1 MGELEGYRNNINI
14 MFIILIS
21 ILLYQNSGEAFFVGV
36 LSALLF
42 SGVIWLTG
50 KIRQH
55 RNDRKNF
62 DFVSREETTGVTNKC
77 DKSDKP
83 IQTDSQKKESHDNP
97 PEELGDG
104 VALLVFVIVVII
116 AAIIGALNV

>member
-1 MGELEGYRNNINI
+1 MI
-14 MFIILIS
+14 F
-21 ILLYQNSGEAFFVGV
+21 ILLSQYQSSGEAFFVGV

-62 DFVSREETTGVTNKC
+62 DFVSREETTGVTNEC

-83 IQTDSQKKESHDNP
+83 IQTDSRKKESHDNP